1 MAQDDDTPEDHVRS
15 GPTKRRWVRVV
26 IVCLAAFLVVALAFS
41 VFIGTQSGSNF
52 VRDTINS
59 QEFGEKLEIK
69 VGTINGSL
77 FETPIISNVV
87 IRTFVESSANSTS
100 IREPELHLVIDRM
113 EVDADLLRYL
123 RTSLPDIMI
132 GALHP
137 NIARFLGLDDRKSS
151 AELRLRLV
159 DITSGRLLSIPDE
172 SEDTDGP
179 LLPEIPI
186 SIDHLIVSNFTIAPG
201 IATAEEQ
208 MLALDTS
215 VVLRDRRAIVDGK
228 GALGPDTFALAL
240 NSVPDDGVFDLS
252 LDLQATEGGPVTALA
267 GLDGAY
273 RAQIK
278 GAGDWNAWKGHALV
292 SRSDDRI
299 GAFRITKR
307 AELFQIAGIADPTS
321 FIGGIT
327 AQALGDN
334 VVVGIS
340 GKLNNLQIS
349 NAQSCGETEA
359 DIVAS
364 GGAPCQFFEGGIAVR
379 GVGMRAEGKGAF
391 DFTNLRFQNFALAA
405 DLLDDDLLGDAAIL
419 EGLALKATLN
429 GALGDLVIDHT
440 VEAQRAVFG
449 TTQLIDVRQQGLGR
463 YTDGRIVM
471 PLDMQFGRILTGDP
485 MADQR
490 LSDGSIVG
498 RLVYEGDSLTSDQ
511 LDITFPGASARL
523 SLAANLAT
531 PSVRLSGPA
540 AINRVPVKTLGIVN
554 GGGRI
559 DFAYA
564 GNQGWTLDS
573 SFNAAVPLVTN
584 DTIANLAGPRLD
596 FAGGVSLSSAGPIT
610 FRQVRLD
617 SQKLDLVLD
626 GRVEG
631 PTTSVAGT
639 GRHTQYGAFTV
650 EAALAGNGPEAVL
663 VFADPL
669 PAAGLKDVRVAL
681 SPTQEGFAIETQGQ
695 STLGAFDGQLALVA
709 PADGPTLIS
718 IDRLTV
724 SETELTG
731 DLQLADGGVAGQLAL
746 VGGGVEGT
754 IALAPRG
761 GGQGFTVNL
770 NANDARFGG
779 STPLVIARASVKG
792 SGVFAGG
799 VTDSRTSAEA
809 TMNAQGV
816 SYGSAFIGR
825 LAANAQLEN
834 GQGIITASLRG
845 RRQSR
850 FALQLNGR
858 IAPDRIALA
867 ARGEYGDDRISMPR
881 RAVLTPLDN
890 GWQLAPMQ
898 VNFDGGTAMLE
909 GTFGG
914 ARTRI
919 DLALDDVPLSI
930 ADIVLADLGL
940 GGMISGTVTYDAP
953 AGGLPSG
960 DARVK
965 IDNLTRSGLVL
976 ASRPIDLSLVG
987 KLTENRIET
996 RTVLNDDGGQRG
1008 SIQMLVNE
1016 MPANGNLVSRLQAGN
1031 LLAQLR
1037 YKGPA
1042 AALWRLV
1049 AVDAID
1055 FTGPTAVAADITGT
1069 ISDPVFRGSL
1079 ASDNLRVRSGLS
1091 GTDVRDVSV
1100 RGNFSGS
1107 RLRLTRFAGT
1117 AVNGGAVSGSG
1128 FIDLANLGV
1137 GKGPE
1142 MDLRIA
1148 ANNAKLL
1155 DSQGISAT
1163 VTGPLRIV
1171 SNGVGGTIA
1180 GRVQVDR
1187 ASWRFGVAAEDVS
1200 LPVIKTSEVNL
1211 PFDIAPQRA
1220 QGAPWRYLINATAPN
1235 RVDVDGMGLDSEWRA
1250 DIRLRGTTRDP
1261 RIGGEAS
1268 VVRGSYTFAGTRFEL
1283 TRGEINFD
1291 ENGPIDPQLD
1301 IVAETESTGVD
1312 VEVSVR
1318 GNGLNPEIGF
1328 SSNPA
1333 LPEEEILAR
1342 LLFGGSITDLSATD
1356 AVQLGAALASLQ
1368 GGGGG
1373 LDPIN
1378 QLRTA
1383 IGLDRL
1389 RIVGADPAL
1398 DRGTG
1403 IALGKNFGRKF
1414 YVELITDGRGYTAT
1428 EVEFRV
1434 TSWLSLLA
1442 AVSSIG
1448 RESAVVEISRDY

>member
-1 MAQDDDTPEDHVRS
+1 
-15 GPTKRRWVRVV
+15 
-26 IVCLAAFLVVALAFS
+26 
-41 VFIGTQSGSNF
+41 
-52 VRDTINS
+52 
-59 QEFGEKLEIK
+59 
-69 VGTINGSL
+69 
-77 FETPIISNVV
+77 
-87 IRTFVESSANSTS
+87 
-100 IREPELHLVIDRM
+100 
-113 EVDADLLRYL
+113 
-123 RTSLPDIMI
+123 
-132 GALHP
+132 
-137 NIARFLGLDDRKSS
+137 
-151 AELRLRLV
+151 
-159 DITSGRLLSIPDE
+159 
-172 SEDTDGP
+172 
-179 LLPEIPI
+179 
-186 SIDHLIVSNFTIAPG
+186 
-201 IATAEEQ
+201 
-208 MLALDTS
+208 
-215 VVLRDRRAIVDGK
+215 
-228 GALGPDTFALAL
+228 
-240 NSVPDDGVFDLS
+240 
-252 LDLQATEGGPVTALA
+252 
-267 GLDGAY
+267 
-273 RAQIK
+273 
-278 GAGDWNAWKGHALV
+278 
-292 SRSDDRI
+292 
-299 GAFRITKR
+299 
-307 AELFQIAGIADPTS
+307 
-321 FIGGIT
+321 
-327 AQALGDN
+327 
-334 VVVGIS
+334 
-340 GKLNNLQIS
+340 
-349 NAQSCGETEA
+349 
-359 DIVAS
+359 
-364 GGAPCQFFEGGIAVR
+364 
-379 GVGMRAEGKGAF
+379 
-391 DFTNLRFQNFALAA
+391 
-405 DLLDDDLLGDAAIL
+405 
-419 EGLALKATLN
+419 
-429 GALGDLVIDHT
+429 
-440 VEAQRAVFG
+440 
-449 TTQLIDVRQQGLGR
+449 
-463 YTDGRIVM
+463 
-471 PLDMQFGRILTGDP
+471 
-485 MADQR
+485 
-490 LSDGSIVG
+490 
-498 RLVYEGDSLTSDQ
+498 
-511 LDITFPGASARL
+511 
-523 SLAANLAT
+523 
-531 PSVRLSGPA
+531 
-540 AINRVPVKTLGIVN
+540 
-554 GGGRI
+554 
-559 DFAYA
+559 
-564 GNQGWTLDS
+564 
-573 SFNAAVPLVTN
+573 
-584 DTIANLAGPRLD
+584 
-596 FAGGVSLSSAGPIT
+596 
-610 FRQVRLD
+610 
-617 SQKLDLVLD
+617 
-626 GRVEG
+626 
-631 PTTSVAGT
+631 
-639 GRHTQYGAFTV
+639 
-650 EAALAGNGPEAVL
+650 
-663 VFADPL
+663 
-669 PAAGLKDVRVAL
+669 
-681 SPTQEGFAIETQGQ
+681 
-695 STLGAFDGQLALVA
+695 
-709 PADGPTLIS
+709 
-718 IDRLTV
+718 
-724 SETELTG
+724 
-731 DLQLADGGVAGQLAL
+731 
-746 VGGGVEGT
+746 
-754 IALAPRG
+754 
-761 GGQGFTVNL
+761 
-770 NANDARFGG
+770 
-779 STPLVIARASVKG
+779 
-792 SGVFAGG
+792 
-799 VTDSRTSAEA
+799 
-809 TMNAQGV
+809 
-816 SYGSAFIGR
+816 
-825 LAANAQLEN
+825 
-834 GQGIITASLRG
+834 
-845 RRQSR
+845 
-850 FALQLNGR
+850 
-858 IAPDRIALA
+858 
-867 ARGEYGDDRISMPR
+867 
-881 RAVLTPLDN
+881 
-890 GWQLAPMQ
+890 
-898 VNFDGGTAMLE
+898 
-909 GTFGG
+909 
-914 ARTRI
+914 
-919 DLALDDVPLSI
+919 
-930 ADIVLADLGL
+930 
-940 GGMISGTVTYDAP
+940 MISGTVTYDAP

-996 RTVLNDDGGQRG
+996 RAVLNDDGGQRG
-1008 SIQMLVNE
+1008 SIQMLVSE
-1016 MPANGNLVSRLQAGN
+1016 MPVNGNLVSRLQAGN

-1049 AVDAID
+1049 AIDALD
-1055 FTGPTAVAADITGT
+1055 FTGPAAVAADITGT

-1091 GTDVRDVSV
+1091 GTDVRDVSL